1 MNIKS
6 WANLKAKAVL
16 SQTSLLTIFGGPT
29 GSDKGAPTVIVR
41 NDAGELT
48 EVFVQELMDCKTVI
62 RDLAIE
68 DILEKLFENGSIN
81 LNGKLYTTQM
91 MVEQFI
97 KDNVLDEHYVRD
109 HCKDFSG
116 LLTEA
121 FNELEQTEEGVE
133 FNLSRPISAP
143 LVTP

>member
-1 MNIKS
+1 MNVKS
-6 WANLKAKAVL
+6 WANLKAKAGL
-16 SQTSLLTIFGGPT
+16 SKTSLLTIFGGPT

-48 EVFVQELMDCKTVI
+48 EVFVQELMDCKPVI

-68 DILEKLFENGSIN
+68 DILEKLFEDGSIN

-109 HCKDFSG
+109 RAKDFSH
-116 LLTEA
+116 LLSEA
-121 FNELEQTEEGVE
+121 FDELEQTEEGTE
-133 FNLSRPISAP
+133 FELSKPVLAP
-143 LVTP
+143 LVTT